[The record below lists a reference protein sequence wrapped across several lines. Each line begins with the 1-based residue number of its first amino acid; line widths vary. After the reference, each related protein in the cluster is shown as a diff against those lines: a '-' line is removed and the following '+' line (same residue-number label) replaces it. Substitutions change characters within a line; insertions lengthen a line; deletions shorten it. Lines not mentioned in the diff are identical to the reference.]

1 MDYYY
6 YWVVVW
12 IWIILAEIE
21 VFGFY
26 VGWRLKRKEFVRSS
40 HILSLCKDGIDE
52 YKCQDM
58 QLTYFHSNGKIL
70 IPTDLILTYSGS
82 NLFHRSSIVSFPVL
96 IRENGNSAE
105 INVTFNKLE
114 SEVDN
119 YSLSYDCSGS
129 EQIFD
134 NFPILY
140 FISQILTHRKLLPPL
155 SSVKIRSSIL
165 ETEKELEK
173 IKRFQESL
181 NEEMKDRRTE
191 VVNWMT
197 EEEEVLFPLPRRWIH
212 SHNLLHKG
220 IGALLFQ
227 TQPSHNNQLIEQN
240 NLNDLKIFV
249 HQRSS
254 TKRLFPSMWDMFIGG
269 VSAFNESSSQTL
281 FRELLEECNLNLSRV
296 DGNIQFP
303 GVNPSLLE
311 HSNLTDPLEQQRM
324 YDLLTGK
331 ERKILKRQRK
341 FQNQMRWRLA
351 KNESADGINDAPSLS
366 NHSLSIQTEPTI
378 LQDQTKIHFLRTTT
392 IHTDYNHCIVDC
404 FAVFLSSSLA
414 NEISFPDKEIDRGE
428 WFSWGRLLQ
437 DLQSRRSDYVPDGL
451 QVSLAT
457 ILFNA

>member
-1 MDYYY
+1 MD

-21 VFGFY
+21 VLGFH
-26 VGWRLKRKEFVRSS
+26 VGWRLKCKRFVRSS
-40 HILSLCKDGIDE
+40 HLLPLCKYGIDE
-52 YKCQDM
+52 
-58 QLTYFHSNGKIL
+58 QLTYFHSNGNIL

-82 NLFHRSSIVSFPVL
+82 NLFHRSSVVSFPVL
-96 IRENGNSAE
+96 ILENGNSAE
-105 INVTFNKLE
+105 INVIFNKLE
-114 SEVDN
+114 SEIEN
-119 YSLSYDCSGS
+119 YCLSYDCSGS
-129 EQIFD
+129 ENIFD

-140 FISQILTHRKLLPPL
+140 FISQILAHRKLLPPL
-155 SSVKIRSSIL
+155 SSVKIRSSFL

-173 IKRFQESL
+173 MKRFQESL
-181 NEEMKDRRTE
+181 NEEMKDRSTE

-227 TQPSHNNQLIEQN
+227 TQPKHNSQLIEQN
-240 NLNDLKIFV
+240 DLNDLKIFV

-269 VSAFNESSSQTL
+269 VSAFNESSSKTL

-296 DGNIQFP
+296 DGNARFP
-303 GVNPSLLE
+303 GVNLSLLE
-311 HSNLTDPLEQQRM
+311 HSDDTDPLEQQRM
-324 YDLLTGK
+324 YDLLTGE

-341 FQNQMRWRLA
+341 FQNQLRWRLG
-351 KNESADGINDAPSLS
+351 KNDSADEISGALSLT
-366 NHSLSIQTEPTI
+366 NHSLSIQTERTI
-378 LQDQTKIHFLRTTT
+378 LQDETKIHFLRTTT

-414 NEISFPDKEIDRGE
+414 QEMCFLDKEIDRGE
-428 WFSWGRLLQ
+428 WFTWRHLLQ
-437 DLQSRRSDYVPDGL
+437 DLQERRSDYVPDGL
-451 QVSLAT
+451 QVSLT
-457 ILFNA
+457 MILFNT